1 MPAPLSLDLRKRIFA
16 FRERTGA
23 SFEETAAHFDVGE
36 ATVNRLFALH
46 RATGSLDP
54 KHATGGLPA
63 LIGDDELPL
72 LREVVDADN
81 DATLKEICAA
91 WLEKFGKKVAVSTMY
106 RAVTRAGITLK
117 KKSKRATER
126 LRDDVIERKK
136 AFIEEINAFEFDRL
150 IFLDECGVN
159 TSMTPRYARAMR
171 GQRALC
177 HVPFQRGTNISVLA
191 SVTAQGVLAWNA
203 YDGAVDSERFV
214 AFLADKL
221 LPKVRR
227 GDVLVMDNVRFHKTA
242 EVKRIVEEAGVT
254 LCYIPPYHPELNAA
268 EELFSLFKSGL
279 RRREARTLATLIEET
294 RDILTS
300 VGPKAAGFVRHV
312 LNLANQPS

>member
-1 MPAPLSLDLRKRIFA
+1 MAQEVRQEGRSVDDVSRRKSR
-16 FRERTGA
+16 RNHT
-23 SFEETAAHFDVGE
+23 
-36 ATVNRLFALH
+36 
-46 RATGSLDP
+46 
-54 KHATGGLPA
+54 
-63 LIGDDELPL
+63 
-72 LREVVDADN
+72 
-81 DATLKEICAA
+81 
-91 WLEKFGKKVAVSTMY
+91 
-106 RAVTRAGITLK
+106 K

-136 AFIEEINAFEFDRL
+136 AFIEEIKAFDFDRL

-191 SVTAQGVLAWNA
+191 SVTARGVLAWNA
-203 YDGAVDSERFV
+203 YDGAVDSERFI
-214 AFLADKL
+214 AFLVDKL

-294 RDILTS
+294 RDILAS

-312 LNLANQPS
+312 LKLASQPS